1 MLLGTFSSVSCG
13 ELDGSMDRPDVTIA
27 PVAPMQFVFHNT
39 STSPLYIDWA
49 AGRAPVRILRDG
61 EELAV
66 DTGCAPLCDQ
76 ACGCMACA
84 APEHRVLKIDPGS
97 NVQLEWTP
105 VHHIFRSCQ
114 ESPACNCAEPW
125 PVTAGTYAVRLAAA
139 TAVKGG
145 TPSPG
150 DPGMLD
156 GADPDW
162 SAPACVASAEFA
174 LEGGAKV
181 TLPFNC
187 N

>member
-1 MLLGTFSSVSCG
+1 
-13 ELDGSMDRPDVTIA
+13 MDRPDVTIA

-84 APEHRVLKIDPGS
+84 APERRVLKIDPGS

-145 TPSPG
+145 TPSPS